1 MIPISA
7 EQRLLGLQVFV
18 VEDEL
23 LVSIMLED
31 MLADFGC
38 IVAGVAATVDQALS
52 MVKATDVIDAA
63 ILDVNIGGEMI
74 FPVADLLLERK
85 VPCVFSTGYGPVDL
99 NARYPICR
107 RLNKPYAAED
117 MATVLADVARD
128 RPHAERPGYN
138 A

>member
-1 MIPISA
+1 MISNAA

-38 IVAGVAATVDQALS
+38 IIAGVAATIDQALS
-52 MVKATDVIDAA
+52 MVKATEVIDAA

-74 FPVADLLLERK
+74 FPVADLLLERNI
-85 VPCVFSTGYGPVDL
+85 PCVFSTGYGPIDL
-99 NARYPICR
+99 DARYPVCR

-117 MATVLADVARD
+117 MAAVLADVARD
-128 RPHAERPGYN
+128 RPQGDRPGYSG
-138 A
+138 